1 MSGVYHAA
9 RAKRRSVVF
18 AIVVSLALAGLQARA
33 SSVVPMNLAALSDH
47 AGQVIVG
54 TVAAVR
60 CYWEQNPPQILS
72 EVTFEGV
79 EYLKG
84 GRPDIDPTFTLL
96 VPGGTVGTMEIR
108 VCGAP
113 NFAVGERWLLC
124 LLPSYKTFPV
134 VGISQGAFRLVPDAE
149 GVARVYH
156 QVNET
161 LLPITGIDAEGFV
174 QVSGTCRGP
183 LRARVAG
190 GVNTQVRIRS
200 APANMGRA
208 MSYGQFL
215 ARLGPILQRSKDH
228 HLTGPAGQRV
238 PVRYVPVPLQASP
251 GQPAIEQASPT
262 ITSELRGLGSASES
276 KEVATHRSRG
286 GKEVE
291 P

>member
-1 MSGVYHAA
+1 MSGVYHVA

-18 AIVVSLALAGLQARA
+18 AIVASLALAGLQARA

-84 GRPDIDPTFTLL
+84 GRPDIDPTFTLV

-149 GVARVYH
+149 GVARVYR

-161 LLPITGIDAEGFV
+161 LLPITGIDAKGLV
-174 QVSGTCRGP
+174 QVNGTCQSAP
-183 LRARVAG
+183 RARVVG
-190 GVNTQVRIRS
+190 GENTRVRIRS
-200 APANMGRA
+200 APANPARA

-228 HLTGPAGQRV
+228 HLTGPAGQRI

-251 GQPAIEQASPT
+251 SQRVGEQAPT
-262 ITSELRGLGSASES
+262 KRTSELRGLGSATES
-276 KEVATHRSRG
+276 KQAATHRSRSSQ
-286 GKEVE
+286 EVE